1 MVGNNRKTSNRN
13 VMGSFDNILA
23 KGIENGRITL
33 IQHLSEVAILSEKVA
48 VHLGL
53 DVSIARRGAILHD
66 IGKVSS
72 VFQNTLLP
80 NYQRPPNFV
89 FRHELASLFF
99 ISLLSEKEKY
109 PIIDMVVAHHKS
121 IYQDAGGKGILD
133 LIGTDPKC
141 FKKHSKDFDIWS
153 KDALSILEYFEF
165 ETKPVSLKDAEDNFY
180 KVVDYCES
188 KTYGYSQW
196 KGVLIA
202 ADHLASATG
211 GFVDTLTN
219 RLFIPP
225 DLSYYHSRKSDLY
238 PLSLISTDDKR
249 SHTLVTAPTG
259 AGKTDFLLRRCKG
272 RVFYTLPFQASINA
286 MYERIKGDLKD
297 TDADIRLL
305 HASSSIKLEKGKIE
319 EKILQRHIGASI
331 KVLTPHQLA
340 SLIFGTKGYE
350 ALVTD
355 LKGCDVILDEIHT
368 YSETTQAIVLKI
380 VEILCNIG
388 CRVHI
393 GTATMPT
400 VLYNRLVDILG
411 GEDNIYEVYLPDE
424 VLDTFDRHIIYKSNS
439 LESLSQIIDIA
450 IQQKQKILLV
460 CNQVKRSQLLYEIL
474 KEKHP
479 HVQKMLVHSRFKR
492 GKRSELENNL
502 RNTFNNSIEA
512 CLVVST
518 QVVEVSLDISFDLM
532 ITECA
537 PIDALIQRFGRINRK
552 RTKDTIGHYKP
563 IYVLCPPD
571 EKTEALPYGLEV
583 LHRTYEAL
591 PDNTFMKERD
601 AKGLIDMVYPSI
613 EFVDI
618 DLSSVFKE
626 GKWFIKELW
635 HNSKS
640 ALLETL
646 DIDSVT
652 CIEESDKE
660 FYETASYE
668 DQSKIEIP
676 VSYRSVAYRS
686 LDKSNAGSK
695 PFVIPSK
702 AYNNES
708 GFLVEFA
715 KPEFYDV
722 TQRFL

>member
-1 MVGNNRKTSNRN
+1 MSN
-13 VMGSFDNILA
+13 FDHILA
-23 KGIENGRITL
+23 KGLENGHITL
-33 IQHLSEVAILSEKVA
+33 IQHLAEVALLAEKVA
-48 VHLGL
+48 IHLGL

-66 IGKVSS
+66 IGKASS

-80 NYQRPPNFV
+80 NFKRPPDFV

-121 IYQDAGGKGILD
+121 IYQDTGGKGILD
-133 LIGTDPKC
+133 LIETDPKC
-141 FKKHSKDFDIWS
+141 FEKHNKDFETWS
-153 KDALSILEYFEF
+153 KDALSILEYFQF
-165 ETKPVSLKDAEDNFY
+165 EIKPIPIKEAKNNFY
-180 KVVDYCES
+180 EVVDYCES

-202 ADHLASATG
+202 ADHLASAMG
-211 GFVDTLTN
+211 GYIDTLTN
-219 RLFIPP
+219 RLFVQP

-238 PLSLISTDDKR
+238 PLSLISTTDER
-249 SHTLVTAPTG
+249 LHTLVTAPTG
-259 AGKTDFLLRRCKG
+259 AGKTDFLIRRCKS

-286 MYERIKGDLKD
+286 MYERIKDDLKN
-297 TDADIRLL
+297 TDADVRLL

-319 EKILQRHIGASI
+319 EKILQRHIGASV

-340 SLIFGTKGYE
+340 SLVFGTKGYE
-350 ALVTD
+350 ALITD

-388 CRVHI
+388 CSVHI
-393 GTATMPT
+393 GTATMPS

-411 GEDNIYEVYLPDE
+411 GKNKIYEVYLPDE
-424 VLDTFDRHIIYKSNS
+424 MLDTFDRHIIHKSDS
-439 LESLSQIIDIA
+439 LESLNQIIDEA

-460 CNQVKRSQLLYEIL
+460 CNQVKRSQLLYKTL
-474 KEKHP
+474 KEKYP
-479 HVQKMLVHSRFKR
+479 LVQKMLVHSRFKR
-492 GKRSELENNL
+492 GKRSLLETDL
-502 RNTFNNSIEA
+502 RNTFNNSSEA

-552 RTKDTIGHYKP
+552 RTKDSIGHYKP
-563 IYVLCPPD
+563 IYVLGPPN
-571 EKTEALPYGLEV
+571 EKVEALPYGLEV

-591 PDNTFMKERD
+591 PNNNLMKEKD
-601 AKGLIDMVYPSI
+601 AIGLIDLVYPSI

-618 DLSSVFKE
+618 DLSSVFRE
-626 GKWFIKELW
+626 GKWLIKELW

-652 CIEESDKE
+652 CIEESDRE
-660 FYETASYE
+660 FYDTASYE

-676 VSYRSVAYRS
+676 VSYRSVGYRG
-686 LDKSNAGSK
+686 LDKSSAGSK

-702 AYNNES
+702 AYDNES